1 MTALESVVE
10 LDEEDLG
17 TLAELRES
25 VEAKMSRLREL
36 VPCILDMSF
45 REATLSSRY
54 GHTLAD
60 KIELYELARE
70 FGFTD
75 FGLSN
80 FYDFPSVT
88 DQFLDYLLENDVPLD
103 QFLVTVAVEPSDG
116 GSNAVARSPA
126 VVRTEEAGIPNVIL
140 LVEIRPCT
148 VELSGRDRG
157 QMLRDIDRYIRHYR
171 ARLPPETER
180 QGRIYIRI
188 ADLFDAFDDDPRYVV
203 QVLKL
208 LGVSPI
214 TGILYEDVRG
224 SRFTFESNALV
235 RLMRRYVAP
244 PRKILAHP
252 HSGNGMEDA
261 ATIEAVVAGA
271 DGVWSGFTPQ
281 AAQGGH
287 GSALMFLTN
296 LVRAGNPHVQR
307 LYQLEKLVEVARRMW
322 RIHDRHDVEP
332 NQPVVGERAY
342 RYVDRYFEQTD
353 LPCDLAPERIG
364 ARAGYEIM
372 PAWAPTYVIG
382 RRLEELGY
390 ASEVCRNR
398 TLLHR
403 VRALINQA
411 QMDGRH
417 VRFDDPEE
425 LAPVVEQA
433 RREVAVHTEDDQ
445 RADDHGVLSLRR
457 G

>member
-1 MTALESVVE
+1 MTALESLVE
-10 LDEEDLG
+10 LDDEDRAA
-17 TLAELRES
+17 LAEIREDIH
-25 VEAKMSRLREL
+25 AKMSRLRDL
-36 VPCILDMSF
+36 DPCILDMSF
-45 REATLSSRY
+45 REAALSSRY

-88 DQFLDYLLENDVPLD
+88 DQFLDYLIENDIPLD
-103 QFLVTVAVEPSDG
+103 GFLATVAVEPGDGSD
-116 GSNAVARSPA
+116 AVARSPA
-126 VVRTEEAGIPNVIL
+126 VARTEEAGIPNVIL

-148 VELSGRDRG
+148 VELSGRDREE
-157 QMLRDIDRYIRHYR
+157 MLRDIDRYIRHYR
-171 ARLPPETER
+171 AQLPPETER
-180 QGRIYIRI
+180 RGRIYVRI
-188 ADLFDAFDDDPRYVV
+188 ADIFDAFDDDPAYVV
-203 QVLKL
+203 QALKL
-208 LGVSPI
+208 LGASPI
-214 TGILYEDVRG
+214 AGILYEDVRG

-235 RLMRRYVAP
+235 RLMRRYLPP

-261 ATIEAVVAGA
+261 ATVEAVLEGA
-271 DGVWSGFTPQ
+271 DGVWAGFTPQ

-296 LVRAGNPHVQR
+296 LVRAGNPHVRR
-307 LYQLEKLVEVARRMW
+307 LYRLEKLVETARGMW
-322 RIHDRHDVEP
+322 QVHDRHDIEP

-342 RYVDRYFEQTD
+342 RYVDRYFEQGD
-353 LPCDLAPERIG
+353 LPCDLDPALIG
-364 ARAGYEIM
+364 AEVGYEIM

-382 RRLEELGY
+382 KRLEELGY
-390 ASEVCRNR
+390 EPELYENR

-403 VRALINQA
+403 VRALINET
-411 QMDGRH
+411 QMEGRH

-425 LAPVVEQA
+425 LAAVVERA
-433 RREVAVHTEDDQ
+433 REEVGTLPADQ
-445 RADDHGVLSLRR
+445 RRADDKDVLSLRR

>member
-1 MTALESVVE
+1 MTSLDSMVAL
-10 LDEEDLG
+10 DAEDLG
-17 TLAELRES
+17 ALAEIREDI
-25 VEAKMSRLREL
+25 EARMSRLRE
-36 VPCILDMSF
+36 VEPCILDMSF

-88 DQFLDYLLENDVPLD
+88 DQFLDYLLENDVPLE
-103 QFLVTVAVEPSDG
+103 QFLVTIAVEPGD
-116 GSNAVARSPA
+116 GSNALARSPA
-126 VVRTEEAGIPNVIL
+126 VVRTEEVGIPNVIL
-140 LVEIRPCT
+140 LVEVRPCT
-148 VELSGRDRG
+148 VELSGRDRDE
-157 QMLRDIDRYIRHYR
+157 MLRDIDRYIRHYR
-171 ARLPPETER
+171 AQLPPETER
-180 QGRIYIRI
+180 QGRIWIRM
-188 ADLFDAFDDDPRYVV
+188 ADIFDAFDDDPHYVV

-208 LGVSPI
+208 LGASPI

-235 RLMRRYVAP
+235 RLMRRYLP
-244 PRKILAHP
+244 RPRKILAHP

-296 LVRAGNPHVQR
+296 LVRAGNPHVRR

-322 RIHDRHDVEP
+322 QIHDRHDVEP

-342 RYVDRYFEQTD
+342 RYVDQYFEQSD
-353 LPCDLAPERIG
+353 LPCDLDPALIG
-364 ARAGYEIM
+364 AKTGYEIM

-382 RRLEELGY
+382 KRLEELGY
-390 ASEVCRNR
+390 EPEVCRNR
-398 TLLHR
+398 ALLHR

-417 VRFDDPEE
+417 VRFDDPDE

-433 RREVAVHTEDDQ
+433 RREVPAHIEDGQ

>member
-1 MTALESVVE
+1 MTSLDATVAL
-10 LDEEDLG
+10 DDADLG
-17 TLAELRES
+17 ALAEIREGIA
-25 VEAKMSRLREL
+25 AKMSRLREL
-36 VPCILDMSF
+36 EPCILDMSF

-88 DQFLDYLLENDVPLD
+88 DQFLDWLLENDVSLD
-103 QFLVTVAVEPSDG
+103 QFLVTIAVEPGD

-126 VVRTEEAGIPNVIL
+126 VVRTREAGIPNVIL
-140 LVEIRPCT
+140 LVEIRPST
-148 VELSGRDRG
+148 VELSGRDREE
-157 QMLRDIDRYIRHYR
+157 MLRDIDRYIRHYR
-171 ARLPPETER
+171 AELPPETER
-180 QGRIYIRI
+180 QGRIYIRM
-188 ADLFDAFDDDPRYVV
+188 ADIFDAFDDDPRYVV

-208 LGVSPI
+208 LGASPI

-224 SRFTFESNALV
+224 SRFIFESNALV
-235 RLMRRYVAP
+235 RLMRRYVPP

-261 ATIEAVVAGA
+261 ATIEAVLEGA
-271 DGVWSGFTPQ
+271 DGVWAGFTPQ

-307 LYQLEKLVEVARRMW
+307 LYQIEKLVEVARRMW
-322 RIHDRHDVEP
+322 QIHDRHDIEP

-342 RYVDRYFEQTD
+342 RYVDHYFEQGD
-353 LPCDLAPERIG
+353 LPCDLAPELIG
-364 ARAGYEIM
+364 AKAGYEIM

-390 ASEVCRNR
+390 EPEVFRNR
-398 TLLHR
+398 ALLHR
-403 VRALINQA
+403 VRALINEA

-417 VRFDDPEE
+417 VRFDDPDE
-425 LAPVVEQA
+425 LAPVVERA
-433 RREVAVHTEDDQ
+433 RREVGTQPGDDQ

>member
-1 MTALESVVE
+1 MTALEVVVE

-17 TLAELRES
+17 ALAELREDLD
-25 VEAKMSRLREL
+25 AKMTRLREV

-88 DQFLDYLLENDVPLD
+88 DQFLDYLLENDIPLD
-103 QFLVTVAVEPSDG
+103 QFLVTIAVEPSDG
-116 GSNAVARSPA
+116 SNTVAPSPA
-126 VVRTEEAGIPNVIL
+126 VVRTEQAEIPNVIL
-140 LVEIRPCT
+140 LVEVRPCT
-148 VELSGRDRG
+148 VELSGRDRQ
-157 QMLRDIDRYIRHYR
+157 QMLHDIDRYIRHYR
-171 ARLPPETER
+171 AQLPPETER
-180 QGRIYIRI
+180 QGRIYIRM
-188 ADLFDAFDDDPRYVV
+188 ADIFDAFDDDPRYVV

-208 LGVSPI
+208 LGASPI

-235 RLMRRYVAP
+235 RLMRRYVPP

-271 DGVWSGFTPQ
+271 DGVWAGFTPQ

-296 LVRAGNPHVQR
+296 LMRAGNPHVQR
-307 LYQLEKLVEVARRMW
+307 LYQPEKLVDIARRMW

-342 RYVDRYFEQTD
+342 RYVDQYFEQSD
-353 LPCDLAPERIG
+353 LPRDLDPERIG
-364 ARAGYEIM
+364 ARAGYEVM

-382 RRLEELGY
+382 KRLEELGY
-390 ASEVCRNR
+390 EPGIFKNR
-398 TLLHR
+398 ALLHR
-403 VRALINQA
+403 IRALINRA

-417 VRFDDPEE
+417 VRFDDPDE
-425 LAPVVEQA
+425 LATVVECA
-433 RREVAVHTEDDQ
+433 RREVAEHPGDDQ
-445 RADDHGVLSLRR
+445 PADDHGVLSLRR

>member
-1 MTALESVVE
+1 MTALESLVE
-10 LDEEDLG
+10 LDDEDRAA
-17 TLAELRES
+17 LAEIREDIH
-25 VEAKMSRLREL
+25 AKMSRLRDL
-36 VPCILDMSF
+36 DPCILDMSF
-45 REATLSSRY
+45 REAALSSRY

-88 DQFLDYLLENDVPLD
+88 DQFLDYLIENDIPLD
-103 QFLVTVAVEPSDG
+103 RFLVTVAVEPGD
-116 GSNAVARSPA
+116 GSNAIARSPA

-148 VELSGRDRG
+148 VELSGRDRDE
-157 QMLRDIDRYIRHYR
+157 MLRDIDRYIRHYR

-180 QGRIYIRI
+180 EGRIYVRI
-188 ADLFDAFDDDPRYVV
+188 ADIFDAFDDDPAYVV
-203 QVLKL
+203 QALKL
-208 LGVSPI
+208 LGASPI

-235 RLMRRYVAP
+235 RLMRRYLPP

-261 ATIEAVVAGA
+261 ATIEAVLEGA
-271 DGVWSGFTPQ
+271 DGVWAGFTPQ

-296 LVRAGNPHVQR
+296 LVRAGNPHVER
-307 LYQLEKLVEVARRMW
+307 LYRLEKLVETARRMW
-322 RIHDRHDVEP
+322 QVHDRHDIEP

-342 RYVDRYFEQTD
+342 RYVDRYFEQGD
-353 LPCDLAPERIG
+353 LPCDLDPELIG
-364 ARAGYEIM
+364 AEVGYEIM

-382 RRLEELGY
+382 KRLEELGY
-390 ASEVCRNR
+390 EPELYQNR

-403 VRALINQA
+403 VRALINET
-411 QMDGRH
+411 QMEGRH
-417 VRFDDPEE
+417 VRFDDPDE
-425 LAPVVEQA
+425 LAAVVERA
-433 RREVAVHTEDDQ
+433 REEVGTLPADEQ
-445 RADDHGVLSLRR
+445 RADDKDVLSLRR

>member
-1 MTALESVVE
+1 MTALDRTVA
-10 LDEEDLG
+10 LDREDLA
-17 TLAELRES
+17 TLAEIREGID
-25 VEAKMSRLREL
+25 AKMTRLREL
-36 VPCILDMSF
+36 DPCILDMSF
-45 REATLSSRY
+45 REAALSSRY

-60 KIELYELARE
+60 KIELYELARA

-88 DQFLDYLLENDVPLD
+88 DQFLDYLLDNDIPLD
-103 QFLVTVAVEPSDG
+103 QFLVTVAVEPGD

-140 LVEIRPCT
+140 LIEIRPCT
-148 VELSGRDRG
+148 VELSGRDRAE
-157 QMLRDIDRYIRHYR
+157 MLRDIDRYIRHYR
-171 ARLPPETER
+171 AQLPPETARE
-180 QGRIYIRI
+180 GRIYVRI
-188 ADLFDAFDDDPRYVV
+188 ADIFDAFDDDPAYVV

-208 LGVSPI
+208 LGASPI

-224 SRFTFESNALV
+224 SRFVFESNALV
-235 RLMRRYVAP
+235 RLMRRYMPP

-261 ATIEAVVAGA
+261 ATIEAVLEGA
-271 DGVWSGFTPQ
+271 DGVWAGFTPQ

-296 LVRAGNPHVQR
+296 LVRAGNPHVER
-307 LYQLEKLVEVARRMW
+307 LYRLEKLVETARRMW
-322 RIHDRHDVEP
+322 RVHDRHDIEP

-342 RYVDRYFEQTD
+342 RYVDQYFEQSD
-353 LPCDLAPERIG
+353 LPCDLDPGLIG
-364 ARAGYEIM
+364 AEVGYEIM

-382 RRLEELGY
+382 KRLEELGY
-390 ASEVCRNR
+390 EPGVYRNR

-403 VRALINQA
+403 VRALINEA
-411 QMDGRH
+411 QMEGRH
-417 VRFDDPEE
+417 VRFDDPDE
-425 LAPVVEQA
+425 LAPVVDRA
-433 RREVAVHTEDDQ
+433 RKEVGEPALAGA
-445 RADDHGVLSLRR
+445 RADDKGVLSLRR

>member
-1 MTALESVVE
+1 MKSLGSMVALDDEDIAA
-10 LDEEDLG
+10 LDEIRDG
-17 TLAELRES
+17 I
-25 VEAKMSRLREL
+25 EAKMSRLREL
-36 VPCILDMSF
+36 EPCILDMSF

-88 DQFLDYLLENDVPLD
+88 DQFMDYLLENDVPLD
-103 QFLVTVAVEPSDG
+103 QFLVTVAVEPGD
-116 GSNAVARSPA
+116 GSNAIARSPT
-126 VVRTEEAGIPNVIL
+126 VVRTEEAGIANVIL

-148 VELSGRDRG
+148 VELSGRDRDE
-157 QMLRDIDRYIRHYR
+157 MLRDIDRYIRHYR
-171 ARLPPETER
+171 AQLPPETER
-180 QGRIYIRI
+180 QGRIYIRM
-188 ADLFDAFDDDPRYVV
+188 ADIFDAFDDDPRYVA

-208 LGVSPI
+208 LGASPI

-235 RLMRRYVAP
+235 RLMRRYLP
-244 PRKILAHP
+244 RPRKILAHP

-296 LVRAGNPHVQR
+296 LVRAGNPHVER

-322 RIHDRHDVEP
+322 QIHDRHDVEP

-342 RYVDRYFEQTD
+342 RYVDQYFEQSD

-364 ARAGYEIM
+364 AQPGYEIM

-382 RRLEELGY
+382 RRLRELGY
-390 ASEVCRNR
+390 EPEVFRNR

-403 VRALINQA
+403 IRALINQA
-411 QMDGRH
+411 QMDGQH
-417 VRFDDPEE
+417 VRFDDPDK

-433 RREVAVHTEDDQ
+433 RREVGTQSGDDQ
-445 RADDHGVLSLRR
+445 RAEDHGVLSLRR

>member
-1 MTALESVVE
+1 
-10 LDEEDLG
+10 
-17 TLAELRES
+17 
-25 VEAKMSRLREL
+25 
-36 VPCILDMSF
+36 
-45 REATLSSRY
+45 
-54 GHTLAD
+54 
-60 KIELYELARE
+60 
-70 FGFTD
+70 
-75 FGLSN
+75 
-80 FYDFPSVT
+80 
-88 DQFLDYLLENDVPLD
+88 
-103 QFLVTVAVEPSDG
+103 
-116 GSNAVARSPA
+116 
-126 VVRTEEAGIPNVIL
+126 
-140 LVEIRPCT
+140 
-148 VELSGRDRG
+148 
-157 QMLRDIDRYIRHYR
+157 MLHDIDRYIRHYR
-171 ARLPPETER
+171 AQLPSETE
-180 QGRIYIRI
+180 QTGRIYIRM
-188 ADLFDAFDDDPRYVV
+188 ADIFDAFDDDPGYTT

-208 LGVSPI
+208 LGASPI

-235 RLMRRYVAP
+235 RLMRRYVHA

-322 RIHDRHDVEP
+322 QIHDRHDVEP

-342 RYVDRYFEQTD
+342 RYVDQYFEQSD
-353 LPCDLAPERIG
+353 LPCDLDPELIG
-364 ARAGYEIM
+364 AQAGYEIM

-382 RRLEELGY
+382 KRLEELGY
-390 ASEVCRNR
+390 ESEVCTNR
-398 TLLHR
+398 ALLR
-403 VRALINQA
+403 RIRALINEA

-417 VRFDDPEE
+417 VRFDNPDE

-433 RREVAVHTEDDQ
+433 RTEVAAHPEDDQ
-445 RADDHGVLSLRR
+445 RAEDHGVLSLRR

>member
-1 MTALESVVE
+1 MTALESLVE
-10 LDEEDLG
+10 LDDEDRAA
-17 TLAELRES
+17 LAEIREDIH
-25 VEAKMSRLREL
+25 AKMSRLRDL
-36 VPCILDMSF
+36 DPCILDMSF
-45 REATLSSRY
+45 REAALSSRY

-88 DQFLDYLLENDVPLD
+88 DQFLDYLIENDIPLD
-103 QFLVTVAVEPSDG
+103 RFLVTVAVEPGD
-116 GSNAVARSPA
+116 GSNAIARSPA

-148 VELSGRDRG
+148 VELSGRDRAE
-157 QMLRDIDRYIRHYR
+157 MLRDIDRYIRHYR

-180 QGRIYIRI
+180 QGRIYVRI
-188 ADLFDAFDDDPRYVV
+188 ADIFDAFDDDPAYVA
-203 QVLKL
+203 QALKL
-208 LGVSPI
+208 LGASPI

-235 RLMRRYVAP
+235 RLMRRYLPP

-261 ATIEAVVAGA
+261 ATIEAVLEGA
-271 DGVWSGFTPQ
+271 DGVWAGFTPQ

-296 LVRAGNPHVQR
+296 LVRAGNPHVER
-307 LYQLEKLVEVARRMW
+307 LYRLEKLVETARRMW
-322 RIHDRHDVEP
+322 QVHDRHDIEP

-342 RYVDRYFEQTD
+342 RYVDRYFEQGD
-353 LPCDLAPERIG
+353 LPCDLDPELIG
-364 ARAGYEIM
+364 AEVGYEIM

-382 RRLEELGY
+382 KRLEELGY
-390 ASEVCRNR
+390 EPELYENR

-403 VRALINQA
+403 VRALINET
-411 QMDGRH
+411 QMEGRH
-417 VRFDDPEE
+417 VRFDDPDE
-425 LAPVVEQA
+425 LAVVVERA
-433 RREVAVHTEDDQ
+433 REEVGTLPADEQ
-445 RADDHGVLSLRR
+445 RADDKDVLSLRR

>member
-1 MTALESVVE
+1 MTALDSTVA

-17 TLAELRES
+17 ALAEIREGI
-25 VEAKMSRLREL
+25 EAKMSRLREL
-36 VPCILDMSF
+36 EPCILDMSF

-60 KIELYELARE
+60 KIELWELASE

-88 DQFLDYLLENDVPLD
+88 DQFLEHLLAHDVPLD
-103 QFLVTVAVEPSDG
+103 QFLVSIGVEPAD

-140 LVEIRPCT
+140 VVEIRPRT
-148 VELSGRDRG
+148 VELSGRDREE
-157 QMLRDIDRYIRHYR
+157 MLRDIDRYIRHYR
-171 ARLPPETER
+171 AQLPPETAR
-180 QGRIYIRI
+180 VGRIWIRM
-188 ADLFDAFDDDPRYVV
+188 ADIFDAFDDDPHYVV

-208 LGVSPI
+208 LGASPI

-224 SRFTFESNALV
+224 SRFIFESNALV
-235 RLMRRYVAP
+235 RLMRRYVPP

-261 ATIEAVVAGA
+261 ATIEAVLEGA
-271 DGVWSGFTPQ
+271 DGVWAGFTPQ

-322 RIHDRHDVEP
+322 QIHDRHDVEP
-332 NQPVVGERAY
+332 NHPVVGERAY
-342 RYVDRYFEQTD
+342 RYVDHYFEQGD
-353 LPCDLAPERIG
+353 LPCDLAPELVG
-364 ARAGYEIM
+364 AQAGYEIM

-382 RRLEELGY
+382 KRLEALGY
-390 ASEVCRNR
+390 APEVFRSR
-398 TLLHR
+398 ALLHR
-403 VRALINQA
+403 VRALINKA

-417 VRFDDPEE
+417 VRFDDPDE
-425 LAPVVEQA
+425 LGPVVEQA
-433 RREVAVHTEDDQ
+433 RREVGTQPVDDD
-445 RADDHGVLSLRR
+445 RADDHGVLTLRR

>member
-1 MTALESVVE
+1 MTSLDSVVE
-10 LDEEDLG
+10 LDAEDLG
-17 TLAELRES
+17 ALAEIRAGLD
-25 VEAKMSRLREL
+25 AKLSRLRDL

-88 DQFLDYLLENDVPLD
+88 DQFLDWLLEHDVPLD
-103 QFLVTVAVEPSDG
+103 QFLVTVAVEPGD

-126 VVRTEEAGIPNVIL
+126 VVRTEEVGIPNVIL
-140 LVEIRPCT
+140 LVEVRPCT
-148 VELSGRDRG
+148 VELSGRDRDE
-157 QMLRDIDRYIRHYR
+157 MLRDIDRYIRHYR
-171 ARLPPETER
+171 AQLPPETER
-180 QGRIYIRI
+180 RGRIYIRI
-188 ADLFDAFDDDPRYVV
+188 ADIFDAFDDDPHYLV

-208 LGVSPI
+208 LGASPI
-214 TGILYEDVRG
+214 AGILYEDVRG
-224 SRFTFESNALV
+224 SRFIFESNALV
-235 RLMRRYVAP
+235 RLMRRYLP
-244 PRKILAHP
+244 RPRKILAHP

-296 LVRAGNPHVQR
+296 LVRAGNPHVRR

-322 RIHDRHDVEP
+322 QIHDRHDVEP

-342 RYVDRYFEQTD
+342 RYVDQYFEQSD
-353 LPCDLAPERIG
+353 LPCDLDPALIG
-364 ARAGYEIM
+364 AKTGYEIM

-382 RRLEELGY
+382 KRLEELGY
-390 ASEVCRNR
+390 EPEVCRNR
-398 TLLHR
+398 ALLHR

-417 VRFDDPEE
+417 VRFDDPDE

-433 RREVAVHTEDDQ
+433 RREVPAHIEDGQ

>member
-1 MTALESVVE
+1 MTSLDAIVAL
-10 LDEEDLG
+10 DDEDLG
-17 TLAELRES
+17 ALEEIRDGI
-25 VEAKMSRLREL
+25 EAKMSRLREL
-36 VPCILDMSF
+36 EPCILDMSF

-60 KIELYELARE
+60 KIELYELARD

-88 DQFLDYLLENDVPLD
+88 DQFLDWLLANDVPLD
-103 QFLVTVAVEPSDG
+103 QFLVSIGVEPGD

-140 LVEIRPCT
+140 VVEIRPRT
-148 VELSGRDRG
+148 VELSGRDRE
-157 QMLRDIDRYIRHYR
+157 QMLHDIDRYIRHYR
-171 ARLPPETER
+171 AQLPPETER
-180 QGRIYIRI
+180 QGRIWIRI
-188 ADLFDAFDDDPRYVV
+188 ADIFDAFDDDPEYVV
-203 QVLKL
+203 QVFKL
-208 LGVSPI
+208 LGASPI

-261 ATIEAVVAGA
+261 ATIEAVLAGA

-307 LYQLEKLVEVARRMW
+307 LYQLRTLVEVARRMW
-322 RIHDRHDVEP
+322 QIHDRHDVEP

-342 RYVDRYFEQTD
+342 RYVDQYFEQGD
-353 LPCDLAPERIG
+353 LPCDLAPELVG
-364 ARAGYEIM
+364 ATAGYEIM

-382 RRLEELGY
+382 KRLEELGY
-390 ASEVCRNR
+390 DIEVCRNR
-398 TLLHR
+398 ALLHR
-403 VRALINQA
+403 VRALINEA
-411 QMDGRH
+411 QMEGRH
-417 VRFDDPEE
+417 VRFDEPHE

-433 RREVAVHTEDDQ
+433 RREVGTESGNEE

>member
-1 MTALESVVE
+1 MTSLDAIVAL
-10 LDEEDLG
+10 DDEDLG
-17 TLAELRES
+17 ALEEIRDGI
-25 VEAKMSRLREL
+25 EAKMSRLREL
-36 VPCILDMSF
+36 EPCILDMSF

-60 KIELYELARE
+60 KIALWELARE

-88 DQFLDYLLENDVPLD
+88 DQFLEHLLENEVPLD
-103 QFLVTVAVEPSDG
+103 QFLVSIGVEPAD

-140 LVEIRPCT
+140 VVEIRPHT
-148 VELSGRDRG
+148 VELSGRDRDE
-157 QMLRDIDRYIRHYR
+157 MLRDIDRYIRHYR
-171 ARLPPETER
+171 AHLPPETER
-180 QGRIYIRI
+180 VGRIWIRM
-188 ADLFDAFDDDPRYVV
+188 ADIFDAFDDDPHYVV

-208 LGVSPI
+208 LGASPI

-224 SRFTFESNALV
+224 SRFVFESNALV
-235 RLMRRYVAP
+235 RLMRRYVPP

-261 ATIEAVVAGA
+261 ATIEAVLEGA
-271 DGVWSGFTPQ
+271 DGVWAGFTPQ

-296 LVRAGNPHVQR
+296 LVRAGNPHVKR

-322 RIHDRHDVEP
+322 QIHDRHDVEP

-342 RYVDRYFEQTD
+342 RYVDQYFEQSD
-353 LPCDLAPERIG
+353 LPCDLAPELIG
-364 ARAGYEIM
+364 AKAGYEIM

-382 RRLEELGY
+382 KRLEELGY
-390 ASEVCRNR
+390 GPEVCRNR

-417 VRFDDPEE
+417 VRFDDPDQ

-433 RREVAVHTEDDQ
+433 RREVPAHTGNDQ
-445 RADDHGVLSLRR
+445 RGDDHGVLTLRR

>member
-1 MTALESVVE
+1 MTSLDSVVE
-10 LDEEDLG
+10 LDAEDLG
-17 TLAELRES
+17 ALAEIRAGLD
-25 VEAKMSRLREL
+25 AKLSRLRDL

-88 DQFLDYLLENDVPLD
+88 DQFLDYLLENDVPLE
-103 QFLVTVAVEPSDG
+103 QFLVTIAVEPGD
-116 GSNAVARSPA
+116 GSNALARSPA

-140 LVEIRPCT
+140 LVEIRPST
-148 VELSGRDRG
+148 VELSGRDR
-157 QMLRDIDRYIRHYR
+157 QEMLHDIDRYIRHYR
-171 ARLPPETER
+171 AQLPSETE
-180 QGRIYIRI
+180 QTGRIYIRM
-188 ADLFDAFDDDPRYVV
+188 ADIFDAFDDDPNYVV

-208 LGVSPI
+208 LGASPI

-235 RLMRRYVAP
+235 RLMRRYVP
-244 PRKILAHP
+244 QPRKILAHP

-271 DGVWSGFTPQ
+271 DGVWAGFTPQ

-296 LVRAGNPHVQR
+296 LMRAGNPHVQR
-307 LYQLEKLVEVARRMW
+307 LYQPEKLVDIARRMW
-322 RIHDRHDVEP
+322 QIHDRHDIEP

-342 RYVDRYFEQTD
+342 RYVDQYFEQSD
-353 LPCDLAPERIG
+353 LPCDLDPERIG
-364 ARAGYEIM
+364 AKAGYEVM

-382 RRLEELGY
+382 KRLEELGY
-390 ASEVCRNR
+390 EPGICKNR
-398 TLLHR
+398 ALLHR
-403 VRALINQA
+403 IRALINRA
-411 QMDGRH
+411 QTDGRH
-417 VRFDDPEE
+417 VRFDDPDE
-425 LAPVVEQA
+425 LATVVECA
-433 RREVAVHTEDDQ
+433 RREVAEHPEDDQ
-445 RADDHGVLSLRR
+445 AADDHGVLSLRR

>member
-1 MTALESVVE
+1 MTTLDSVVE
-10 LDEEDLG
+10 LDAEDLG
-17 TLAELRES
+17 ALAEIREGI
-25 VEAKMSRLREL
+25 EAKMSRLREL
-36 VPCILDMSF
+36 EPCILDMSF
-45 REATLSSRY
+45 REATLASRY

-88 DQFLDYLLENDVPLD
+88 DQFLDWLLENDIPLE
-103 QFLVTVAVEPSDG
+103 QFLVSIGVEPGD
-116 GSNAVARSPA
+116 GSNSVARSPA
-126 VVRTEEAGIPNVIL
+126 VNRTEEAGIPNVIL
-140 LVEIRPCT
+140 VVEVRPCT
-148 VELSGRDRG
+148 IELSGRDRAE
-157 QMLRDIDRYIRHYR
+157 MLHDIDRYIRHFR
-171 ARLPPETER
+171 ALLPPETER

-188 ADLFDAFDDDPRYVV
+188 ADIFDAFDDDPRYVV

-208 LGVSPI
+208 LGASPI

-235 RLMRRYVAP
+235 RLMRRYVPP

-261 ATIEAVVAGA
+261 ATIEAVLEGA

-307 LYQLEKLVEVARRMW
+307 LYQLRKLVEVARRMW
-322 RIHDRHDVEP
+322 QIHDRHDVEP

-342 RYVDRYFEQTD
+342 RYVDQYFEQSD
-353 LPCDLAPERIG
+353 LPCDLAPELIG
-364 ARAGYEIM
+364 AEAGYEIM

-382 RRLEELGY
+382 RRLAELGY
-390 ASEVCRNR
+390 DPEVYRSR

-403 VRALINQA
+403 IRALINEA
-411 QMDGRH
+411 QMEGRH
-417 VRFDDPEE
+417 VRFDDPTE
-425 LAPVVEQA
+425 LAPVVERA
-433 RREVAVHTEDDQ
+433 RAEVGAQGASDE
-445 RADDHGVLSLRR
+445 RLDDHGVLTLRR

>member
-1 MTALESVVE
+1 MTSLDAMVA

-17 TLAELRES
+17 ALEELRGGI
-25 VEAKMSRLREL
+25 EAKMSRLREL
-36 VPCILDMSF
+36 EPCILDMSF

-60 KIELYELARE
+60 KVELWQLARE

-88 DQFLDYLLENDVPLD
+88 DQFLDWLLENDVPLD
-103 QFLVTVAVEPSDG
+103 QFLVSIGVEPADG
-116 GSNAVARSPA
+116 GNALARSPA

-140 LVEIRPCT
+140 VVEIRPRT
-148 VELSGRDRG
+148 VALSGRDRDE
-157 QMLRDIDRYIRHYR
+157 MLRDIDRYIRHYR
-171 ARLPPETER
+171 AQLPPETGR
-180 QGRIYIRI
+180 VGRIWIRM
-188 ADLFDAFDDDPRYVV
+188 ADIFDAFDDDPRYVV
-203 QVLKL
+203 RVLKL
-208 LGVSPI
+208 LGASPI
-214 TGILYEDVRG
+214 AGILYEDVRG
-224 SRFTFESNALV
+224 SRFIFESNALV
-235 RLMRRYVAP
+235 RLMRRYVP
-244 PRKILAHP
+244 RPRKILAHP

-261 ATIEAVVAGA
+261 ATIEAVLAGA
-271 DGVWSGFTPQ
+271 DGVWAGFTPQ

-296 LVRAGNPHVQR
+296 LVRAGNPHVKR
-307 LYQLEKLVEVARRMW
+307 LYQLEKLVETARRMW

-342 RYVDRYFEQTD
+342 RYVDHYFEQGD
-353 LPCDLAPERIG
+353 LPCDLAPELIG
-364 ARAGYEIM
+364 AKAGYEIM

-382 RRLEELGY
+382 KRLEELGY
-390 ASEVCRNR
+390 APEVFRSR

-417 VRFDDPEE
+417 VRFDDPDE
-425 LAPVVEQA
+425 LRPVVEQA
-433 RREVAVHTEDDQ
+433 RREVGTQPVDDD
-445 RADDHGVLSLRR
+445 RADDHGVLTLRR

>member
-1 MTALESVVE
+1 MSSLDATVAL
-10 LDEEDLG
+10 DDGDLG
-17 TLAELRES
+17 ALAEIREGI
-25 VEAKMSRLREL
+25 EAKMSRLREL
-36 VPCILDMSF
+36 EPCILDMSF

-60 KIELYELARE
+60 KIELWELARD

-88 DQFLDYLLENDVPLD
+88 DQFLDWLLRNDVPLD
-103 QFLVTVAVEPSDG
+103 QFLVTIGVEPGD

-140 LVEIRPCT
+140 VVEVRPRT
-148 VELSGRDRG
+148 VELSGRDREE
-157 QMLRDIDRYIRHYR
+157 MLRDIDRYIRHYR
-171 ARLPPETER
+171 AVLPPETER
-180 QGRIYIRI
+180 QGRIWIRM
-188 ADLFDAFDDDPRYVV
+188 ADIFDAFDDDPRYVV

-208 LGVSPI
+208 LGASPI

-224 SRFTFESNALV
+224 SRFIFESNALV
-235 RLMRRYVAP
+235 RLMRRYVPP

-261 ATIEAVVAGA
+261 ATIEAVLEGA

-296 LVRAGNPHVQR
+296 LVRAGNPHVER
-307 LYQLEKLVEVARRMW
+307 LYQLDKLVEVARRMW
-322 RIHDRHDVEP
+322 RIHDRHEVEP
-332 NQPVVGERAY
+332 NTPVVGERAY
-342 RYVDRYFEQTD
+342 RYVDQYFEQGD

-364 ARAGYEIM
+364 AKAGYEIM
-372 PAWAPTYVIG
+372 PAWAPTWVIG
-382 RRLEELGY
+382 KRLEELGY
-390 ASEVCRNR
+390 EPEVFRNR
-398 TLLHR
+398 ALLHR
-403 VRALINQA
+403 VRALINEA

-417 VRFDDPEE
+417 VRFDDPDE
-425 LAPVVEQA
+425 LAPVVERA
-433 RREVAVHTEDDQ
+433 RREVGSQPGDDE

>member
-1 MTALESVVE
+1 MSTLGSMVE

-17 TLAELRES
+17 ALAEIGAELD
-25 VEAKMSRLREL
+25 AKMSRLREV

-88 DQFLDYLLENDVPLD
+88 DQFLDWLLQNGIPLE
-103 QFLVTVAVEPSDG
+103 QFLVTIAVEPNDG
-116 GSNAVARSPA
+116 GNAVARSPA

-140 LVEIRPCT
+140 LVEVRPST
-148 VELSGRDRG
+148 VELSGRDRRE
-157 QMLRDIDRYIRHYR
+157 MLHDIDRYIRHYR
-171 ARLPPETER
+171 AQLPPETDR
-180 QGRIYIRI
+180 QGRIYIRM
-188 ADLFDAFDDDPRYVV
+188 ADIFDAFDDDPRYVV
-203 QVLKL
+203 QILKL
-208 LGVSPI
+208 LGASPI

-235 RLMRRYVAP
+235 RLMRRYVPP

-322 RIHDRHDVEP
+322 QIHDRHDVEP
-332 NQPVVGERAY
+332 NHPVVGERAY
-342 RYVDRYFEQTD
+342 RYVDQYFEQSD
-353 LPCDLAPERIG
+353 LPCDLAPELVG
-364 ARAGYEIM
+364 AKAGYEIM

-382 RRLEELGY
+382 KRLEELGY
-390 ASEVCRNR
+390 EPEVFANR

-403 VRALINQA
+403 IRALINEA

-417 VRFDDPEE
+417 VRFDDPHE
-425 LAPVVEQA
+425 LAPVVERA
-433 RREVAVHTEDDQ
+433 RREVGAQPGDIQ
-445 RADDHGVLSLRR
+445 RADDRGVLSLRR

>member
-1 MTALESVVE
+1 MTALESLVE
-10 LDEEDLG
+10 LDDEDRAA
-17 TLAELRES
+17 LAEIREDIH
-25 VEAKMSRLREL
+25 AKMSRLRDL
-36 VPCILDMSF
+36 DPCILDMSF
-45 REATLSSRY
+45 REAALSSRY

-88 DQFLDYLLENDVPLD
+88 DQFLDYLIENDIPLD
-103 QFLVTVAVEPSDG
+103 RFLVTVAVEPGD
-116 GSNAVARSPA
+116 GSNAIARSPA

-148 VELSGRDRG
+148 VELSGRDRDE
-157 QMLRDIDRYIRHYR
+157 MLRDIDRYIRHYR

-180 QGRIYIRI
+180 EGRIYVRI
-188 ADLFDAFDDDPRYVV
+188 ADIFDAFDDDPAYVV
-203 QVLKL
+203 QALKL
-208 LGVSPI
+208 LGASPI

-235 RLMRRYVAP
+235 RLMRRYLPP

-261 ATIEAVVAGA
+261 ATIEAVLEGA
-271 DGVWSGFTPQ
+271 DGVWAGFTPQ

-296 LVRAGNPHVQR
+296 LVRAGNPHVER
-307 LYQLEKLVEVARRMW
+307 LYRLEKLVETARRMW
-322 RIHDRHDVEP
+322 QVHDRHDIEP

-342 RYVDRYFEQTD
+342 RYVDRYFEQGD
-353 LPCDLAPERIG
+353 LPCDLDPELIG
-364 ARAGYEIM
+364 AEVGYEIM

-382 RRLEELGY
+382 KRLEELGY
-390 ASEVCRNR
+390 EPELYENR

-403 VRALINQA
+403 VRALINET
-411 QMDGRH
+411 QMEGRH
-417 VRFDDPEE
+417 VRFDDPDE
-425 LAPVVEQA
+425 LAAVVERA
-433 RREVAVHTEDDQ
+433 REEVGTLPADEQ
-445 RADDHGVLSLRR
+445 RADDKDVLSLRR

>member
-1 MTALESVVE
+1 MNALDSMVE

-17 TLAELRES
+17 TLAELRAG
-25 VEAKMSRLREL
+25 VEAKMSRLRGL
-36 VPCILDMSF
+36 VPCMLDMSF

-103 QFLVTVAVEPSDG
+103 QFLVTIAVEPED
-116 GSNAVARSPA
+116 GSNAVAQSPA
-126 VVRTEEAGIPNVIL
+126 VVRTDQAGIPNVIL
-140 LVEIRPCT
+140 LIEIRPGT
-148 VELSGRDRG
+148 VELSGRDREE
-157 QMLRDIDRYIRHYR
+157 MLRDIDRYIRHYR
-171 ARLPPETER
+171 AQLPPETER

-188 ADLFDAFDDDPRYVV
+188 ADVFDAFDDDPQYVV

-208 LGVSPI
+208 LGASPI

-235 RLMRRYVAP
+235 RLMRRYAPP

-261 ATIEAVVAGA
+261 ATIEAVLAGA
-271 DGVWSGFTPQ
+271 DGVWAGFTPQ

-307 LYQLEKLVEVARRMW
+307 LYQLEKLLDVARGMW

-342 RYVDRYFEQTD
+342 RYVDQYFEQTD
-353 LPCDLAPERIG
+353 LPCDLHPERIG

-372 PAWAPTYVIG
+372 PAWAPTYVIAK
-382 RRLEELGY
+382 RLEELGY
-390 ASEVCRNR
+390 ESGVCTNR
-398 TLLHR
+398 ALLHR

-417 VRFDDPEE
+417 IRFDDPEE
-425 LAPVVEQA
+425 LARVVEQA
-433 RREVAVHTEDDQ
+433 RKEVAAHPEDGQ
-445 RADDHGVLSLRR
+445 RADDYGVLSLRR

>member
-1 MTALESVVE
+1 MASLDTMVAL
-10 LDEEDLG
+10 DDEDLG
-17 TLAELRES
+17 ALAEIREGI
-25 VEAKMSRLREL
+25 EAKMSRLREL
-36 VPCILDMSF
+36 EPCILDMSF
-45 REATLSSRY
+45 REATLSSRH

-60 KIELYELARE
+60 KIELYELARD

-75 FGLSN
+75 FGLPN

-88 DQFLDYLLENDVPLD
+88 DQFLEYLLENDVPLD
-103 QFLVTVAVEPSDG
+103 RFLVTIAVEPGNGSD
-116 GSNAVARSPA
+116 ALARSPA

-140 LVEIRPCT
+140 LVEIRPAT
-148 VELSGRDRG
+148 VELSGRDRDE
-157 QMLRDIDRYIRHYR
+157 MLRDIDRYIRHYR
-171 ARLPPETER
+171 AALPPETER
-180 QGRIYIRI
+180 EGRIWIRM
-188 ADLFDAFDDDPRYVV
+188 ADIFDAFDDDPHYVAR
-203 QVLKL
+203 VLKL
-208 LGVSPI
+208 LGASPI

-224 SRFTFESNALV
+224 SRFIFESNALV
-235 RLMRRYVAP
+235 RLMRRYVPP

-261 ATIEAVVAGA
+261 ATIEAVLEGA

-296 LVRAGNPHVQR
+296 LVRAGNPHVER
-307 LYQLEKLVEVARRMW
+307 LYRLRKLVEVASRMW
-322 RIHDRHDVEP
+322 QIHDRHDVEP

-342 RYVDRYFEQTD
+342 RYVDQYFEQGD

-364 ARAGYEIM
+364 AKAGYEIM

-382 RRLEELGY
+382 RRLQELGY
-390 ASEVCRNR
+390 EPEVYRSR

-403 VRALINQA
+403 VRALINRA

-417 VRFDDPEE
+417 VRFDDPHA

-433 RREVAVHTEDDQ
+433 RREVGTQPADEQ

>member
-1 MTALESVVE
+1 MTALEVVVE

-17 TLAELRES
+17 ALAELREDLD
-25 VEAKMSRLREL
+25 AKMTRLREV

-88 DQFLDYLLENDVPLD
+88 DQFLDYLLENDIPLD
-103 QFLVTVAVEPSDG
+103 QFLVTIAVEPSDG
-116 GSNAVARSPA
+116 SNTVAPSPA
-126 VVRTEEAGIPNVIL
+126 VVRTEQAEIPNVIL
-140 LVEIRPCT
+140 LVEVRPCT
-148 VELSGRDRG
+148 VELSGRDRQ
-157 QMLRDIDRYIRHYR
+157 QMLHDIDRYIRHYR
-171 ARLPPETER
+171 AQLPPETER
-180 QGRIYIRI
+180 QGRIYIRM
-188 ADLFDAFDDDPRYVV
+188 ADIFDAFDDDPRYVV

-208 LGVSPI
+208 LGASRI

-235 RLMRRYVAP
+235 RLMRRYVPP

-271 DGVWSGFTPQ
+271 DGVWAGFTPQ

-296 LVRAGNPHVQR
+296 LMRAGNPHVQR
-307 LYQLEKLVEVARRMW
+307 LYQPEKLVDIARRMW
-322 RIHDRHDVEP
+322 WIHDRHDVEP

-342 RYVDRYFEQTD
+342 RYVDQYFEQSD
-353 LPCDLAPERIG
+353 LPRDLDPERIG
-364 ARAGYEIM
+364 ARAGYEVM

-382 RRLEELGY
+382 KRLEELGY
-390 ASEVCRNR
+390 EPGIFKNR
-398 TLLHR
+398 ALLHR
-403 VRALINQA
+403 IRTLINRA

-417 VRFDDPEE
+417 VRFDDPDE
-425 LAPVVEQA
+425 LATVVECA
-433 RREVAVHTEDDQ
+433 RREVAEHPGDDQ
-445 RADDHGVLSLRR
+445 PADDHGVLSLRR

>member
-1 MTALESVVE
+1 MTSLDAMVA

-17 TLAELRES
+17 ALAEITEGI
-25 VEAKMSRLREL
+25 EAKMARLREL
-36 VPCILDMSF
+36 EPCILDMSF

-88 DQFLDYLLENDVPLD
+88 DQFLDWLLANDVPLD
-103 QFLVTVAVEPSDG
+103 RFLVTIGVEPGD
-116 GSNAVARSPA
+116 GSNTVARSPA

-140 LVEIRPCT
+140 VVEVRPCT
-148 VELSGRDRG
+148 VELSGRDREE
-157 QMLRDIDRYIRHYR
+157 MLRDIDRYIRHYR
-171 ARLPPETER
+171 AQLPPETER

-188 ADLFDAFDDDPRYVV
+188 ADIFDAFDDDPHYLV

-208 LGVSPI
+208 LGASPI

-235 RLMRRYVAP
+235 RLMRRYLP
-244 PRKILAHP
+244 RPRKILAHP

-322 RIHDRHDVEP
+322 QIHDRHDVEP
-332 NQPVVGERAY
+332 NQPVVGDRTY
-342 RYVDRYFEQTD
+342 RYVDQYFEQSD
-353 LPCDLAPERIG
+353 LPCDLDPALIG
-364 ARAGYEIM
+364 AKAGYEIM

-382 RRLEELGY
+382 KRLEELGY
-390 ASEVCRNR
+390 EPEVYRNR

-417 VRFDDPEE
+417 VRFDDPDE
-425 LAPVVEQA
+425 LASVVEQA
-433 RREVAVHTEDDQ
+433 RGEVPAHPDDGQ
-445 RADDHGVLSLRR
+445 PADDHGVLSLRR

>member
-1 MTALESVVE
+1 MTSLDTMVE
-10 LDEEDLG
+10 LDDEDLG
-17 TLAELRES
+17 ALAQIRAGID
-25 VEAKMSRLREL
+25 AKMSRLREL
-36 VPCILDMSF
+36 EPCMLDMSF
-45 REATLSSRY
+45 REATLASRY

-88 DQFLDYLLENDVPLD
+88 DQFLDWLVENDVPLE
-103 QFLVTVAVEPSDG
+103 QFLVTIAVEPADA
-116 GSNAVARSPA
+116 SNAVARSPT

-148 VELSGRDRG
+148 IELGGRDG
-157 QMLRDIDRYIRHYR
+157 GEMLRDIDRYIRHYR
-171 ARLPPETER
+171 GQLPPETER

-188 ADLFDAFDDDPRYVV
+188 ADIFDAFDDDPHYVV

-208 LGVSPI
+208 LGASPI

-261 ATIEAVVAGA
+261 ATIEAVLEGA

-287 GSALMFLTN
+287 GCALMFLTN
-296 LVRAGNPHVQR
+296 LVRAGNPRVQR
-307 LYQLEKLVEVARRMW
+307 LYQLKKLVEVARRMW
-322 RIHDRHDVEP
+322 QIHDRHDVEP

-342 RYVDRYFEQTD
+342 RYVDQYFEQSD
-353 LPCDLAPERIG
+353 LPCDLAPGLIG
-364 ARAGYEIM
+364 AAAGYEIM

-382 RRLEELGY
+382 KRLEELGY
-390 ASEVCRNR
+390 PPEVCANR
-398 TLLHR
+398 SRLHR
-403 VRALINQA
+403 IRALISRA

-417 VRFDDPEE
+417 VRFDDPDE

-433 RREVAVHTEDDQ
+433 CREVDTLPEDDQ
-445 RADDHGVLSLRR
+445 CAEDHGVLSLRR

>member
-1 MTALESVVE
+1 MNSLDATVAL
-10 LDEEDLG
+10 DADDLG
-17 TLAELRES
+17 ALAEIRQGI
-25 VEAKMSRLREL
+25 EAKMSRLREL
-36 VPCILDMSF
+36 EPCILDMSF

-60 KIELYELARE
+60 KVELYELARD

-103 QFLVTVAVEPSDG
+103 QFLVTIGVEPGD
-116 GSNAVARSPA
+116 GSNSVARSPA

-140 LVEIRPCT
+140 VVEVRPCT
-148 VELSGRDRG
+148 VELSGRDRDE
-157 QMLRDIDRYIRHYR
+157 MLRDIDRYIRHYR
-171 ARLPPETER
+171 AQLPPETER
-180 QGRIYIRI
+180 QGRIYIRL
-188 ADLFDAFDDDPRYVV
+188 ADIFDAFDDDPHYVV
-203 QVLKL
+203 QVFKL
-208 LGVSPI
+208 LGASPI

-235 RLMRRYVAP
+235 RLMRRYVP
-244 PRKILAHP
+244 RPRKILAHP

-261 ATIEAVVAGA
+261 ATIEAVLEGA

-296 LVRAGNPHVQR
+296 LVRAGNPHVQQ

-322 RIHDRHDVEP
+322 QIHDRHDVEP

-342 RYVDRYFEQTD
+342 RYVDQYFEQGD
-353 LPCDLAPERIG
+353 LPCDLDPALIG
-364 ARAGYEIM
+364 AEAGYEIM

-382 RRLEELGY
+382 KRLEELGY
-390 ASEVCRNR
+390 EPEVCRNR
-398 TLLHR
+398 ALLHR

-433 RREVAVHTEDDQ
+433 RREVPAHSDDGQ
-445 RADDHGVLSLRR
+445 RADDRGVLSMRR

>member
-1 MTALESVVE
+1 MLSLDATVALDDGD
-10 LDEEDLG
+10 LDA
-17 TLAELRES
+17 LAEIRKGI
-25 VEAKMSRLREL
+25 EAKMSRLREL
-36 VPCILDMSF
+36 DPCILDMSF

-60 KIELYELARE
+60 KIELYELARD

-75 FGLSN
+75 FGLPN

-88 DQFLDYLLENDVPLD
+88 DQFLDWLLENGAPLD
-103 QFLVTVAVEPSDG
+103 QFLATIAIEPGDG
-116 GSNAVARSPA
+116 SSAVARSPA
-126 VVRTEEAGIPNVIL
+126 VMRTAEAGIPNVIL
-140 LVEIRPCT
+140 LAEIRPCT
-148 VELSGRDRG
+148 VELSGRNREE
-157 QMLRDIDRYIRHYR
+157 MLRDIDRYIRHYR
-171 ARLPPETER
+171 AELPMETER
-180 QGRIYIRI
+180 QGRIYIRM
-188 ADLFDAFDDDPRYVV
+188 ADIFDAFDDDPRHVV

-208 LGVSPI
+208 LGASPI

-224 SRFTFESNALV
+224 SRFIFESNALV

-261 ATIEAVVAGA
+261 ATIEAVLEGA
-271 DGVWSGFTPQ
+271 DGVWAGLTPQ

-296 LVRAGNPHVQR
+296 LVRAGNPHVR
-307 LYQLEKLVEVARRMW
+307 RRYQLRKLVQVARRMW
-322 RIHDRHDVEP
+322 QIHDHRDIEP

-342 RYVDRYFEQTD
+342 RYVDHYFEQGD
-353 LPCDLAPERIG
+353 RPCDLDPEFIG
-364 ARAGYEIM
+364 AETGYEIM
-372 PAWAPTYVIG
+372 PAWAPAHVIG
-382 RRLEELGY
+382 KRLEALGY
-390 ASEVCRNR
+390 EPGVFRNR

-403 VRALINQA
+403 VRALINEA

-417 VRFDDPEE
+417 VRFDDPDA
-425 LAPVVEQA
+425 LAPVVERA
-433 RREVAVHTEDDQ
+433 RREVGTQPRDDE

>member
-1 MTALESVVE
+1 MTSLESTVV
-10 LDEEDLG
+10 LDDEDLG
-17 TLAELRES
+17 ALADIRQG
-25 VEAKMSRLREL
+25 VEAKMARLREL
-36 VPCILDMSF
+36 EPCILDMSF

-60 KIELYELARE
+60 KIELWELARD

-103 QFLVTVAVEPSDG
+103 QFLVSIGVEPADG
-116 GSNAVARSPA
+116 RNAVARSPA

-140 LVEIRPCT
+140 VVEVRPCT
-148 VELSGRDRG
+148 VELSGRSRG
-157 QMLRDIDRYIRHYR
+157 EMLRDIDRYVRHYR
-171 ARLPPETER
+171 AQLPPETER
-180 QGRIYIRI
+180 QGRIWIRM
-188 ADLFDAFDDDPRYVV
+188 ADIFDAFDDDPHYLV

-208 LGVSPI
+208 LGASPI

-235 RLMRRYVAP
+235 RLMRRYLPP

-322 RIHDRHDVEP
+322 QIHDRRDVEP

-342 RYVDRYFEQTD
+342 RYVDQYFEQSD
-353 LPCDLAPERIG
+353 LPCDLAPEVIG
-364 ARAGYEIM
+364 AKAGYEIM

-382 RRLEELGY
+382 KRLEELGY
-390 ASEVCRNR
+390 APEVCRNR

-403 VRALINQA
+403 VRALINRA

-417 VRFDDPEE
+417 VRFDDPDQ

-433 RREVAVHTEDDQ
+433 RREVPAHTRDDQ
-445 RADDHGVLSLRR
+445 RGDDHGVLTLRR

>member
-1 MTALESVVE
+1 MASLDSVVV
-10 LDEEDLG
+10 LDDEDLG
-17 TLAELRES
+17 ALAQIREGI
-25 VEAKMSRLREL
+25 EAKMSRLRALE
-36 VPCILDMSF
+36 PCILDMSF

-88 DQFLDYLLENDVPLD
+88 DQFLDYLLENDIPLD
-103 QFLVTVAVEPSDG
+103 PFLVTIAVEPRDG
-116 GSNAVARSPA
+116 SHEVARSPA

-140 LVEIRPCT
+140 LIEIRPGT
-148 VELSGRDRG
+148 VALSGRDREE
-157 QMLRDIDRYIRHYR
+157 MLHDIDRYIRHYR
-171 ARLPPETER
+171 AVLPPETEHR
-180 QGRIYIRI
+180 GRIYIRI
-188 ADLFDAFDDDPRYVV
+188 ADIFDAFDDDPRYVV

-208 LGVSPI
+208 LGASPI

-235 RLMRRYVAP
+235 RLMRRYLPP

-261 ATIEAVVAGA
+261 ATIEAVLEGA

-307 LYQLEKLVEVARRMW
+307 LYQLDKLVDTARRMW
-322 RIHDRHDVEP
+322 QIHDRHDVEP

-342 RYVDRYFEQTD
+342 RYVDQYFEQSD

-364 ARAGYEIM
+364 AEAGYEIM

-382 RRLEELGY
+382 KRLEELGY
-390 ASEVCRNR
+390 ESEVYGNR
-398 TLLHR
+398 TVLHR
-403 VRALINQA
+403 IRALINRA

-417 VRFDDPEE
+417 VRFDDPGE

-433 RREVAVHTEDDQ
+433 RREVGGQPRDTQ

>member
-1 MTALESVVE
+1 MTSLEAMVE
-10 LDEEDLG
+10 LDDGDLEA
-17 TLAELRES
+17 LAEIRDGIA
-25 VEAKMSRLREL
+25 AKMSRLREL
-36 VPCILDMSF
+36 DPCILDMSF

-60 KIELYELARE
+60 KIELYELARD

-88 DQFLDYLLENDVPLD
+88 DQFLDWLLANDVPLD
-103 QFLVTVAVEPSDG
+103 RFLVTIAVEPSDA
-116 GSNAVARSPA
+116 SNAVARSPA

-140 LVEIRPCT
+140 LVEIRPGT
-148 VELSGRDRG
+148 VELSGRDREE
-157 QMLRDIDRYIRHYR
+157 MLRDIDRYIRHYR
-171 ARLPPETER
+171 AQLPPETAR
-180 QGRIYIRI
+180 QGRIYIRM
-188 ADLFDAFDDDPRYVV
+188 ADIFDAFDDDPRYVV

-208 LGVSPI
+208 LGASPI

-261 ATIEAVVAGA
+261 ATIEAVLEGA
-271 DGVWSGFTPQ
+271 DGVWAGFTPQ

-322 RIHDRHDVEP
+322 QIHDRHGVEP

-342 RYVDRYFEQTD
+342 RYVDQYFEQSD

-364 ARAGYEIM
+364 AKAGYEIM

-382 RRLEELGY
+382 KRLEELGY
-390 ASEVCRNR
+390 APEVCRNR

-403 VRALINQA
+403 VRALINEA

-417 VRFDDPEE
+417 VRFDDPDA

-433 RREVAVHTEDDQ
+433 RREVPAHPDDSQ

>member
-1 MTALESVVE
+1 MTSLDAMVA

-17 TLAELRES
+17 ALAEITEGI
-25 VEAKMSRLREL
+25 EAKMARLREL
-36 VPCILDMSF
+36 EPCILDMSF

-88 DQFLDYLLENDVPLD
+88 DQFLDWLLANDVPLD
-103 QFLVTVAVEPSDG
+103 RFLVTIGVEPGD
-116 GSNAVARSPA
+116 GSNTVARSPA

-140 LVEIRPCT
+140 VVEVRPCT
-148 VELSGRDRG
+148 VELSGRDREE
-157 QMLRDIDRYIRHYR
+157 MLRDIDRYIRHYR
-171 ARLPPETER
+171 AQLPPETER

-188 ADLFDAFDDDPRYVV
+188 ADIFDAFDDDPHYLV

-208 LGVSPI
+208 LGASPI

-235 RLMRRYVAP
+235 RLMRRYLP
-244 PRKILAHP
+244 RPRKILAHP

-322 RIHDRHDVEP
+322 QIHDRHDVEP
-332 NQPVVGERAY
+332 NQPVVGDRTY
-342 RYVDRYFEQTD
+342 RYVDQYFEQSD
-353 LPCDLAPERIG
+353 LPCDLDPALIG
-364 ARAGYEIM
+364 AKAGYEIM

-382 RRLEELGY
+382 KRLEELGY
-390 ASEVCRNR
+390 EPEVYRNR

-417 VRFDDPEE
+417 VRFDDPDE
-425 LAPVVEQA
+425 LASVVEQA
-433 RREVAVHTEDDQ
+433 RGEVPVHPEDGQ
-445 RADDHGVLSLRR
+445 PADDHGVLSLRR

>member
-1 MTALESVVE
+1 MMSVGSMVALDDEDIAALEE
-10 LDEEDLG
+10 IRDG
-17 TLAELRES
+17 I
-25 VEAKMSRLREL
+25 EAKMSRLREL
-36 VPCILDMSF
+36 DPCILDMSF

-88 DQFLDYLLENDVPLD
+88 DQFMDYLLENDVPLD
-103 QFLVTVAVEPSDG
+103 QFLVTIAVEPGD
-116 GSNAVARSPA
+116 GSNAIARSPA
-126 VVRTEEAGIPNVIL
+126 VVRTEEAGIANVIL

-148 VELSGRDRG
+148 VELSGRDRDE
-157 QMLRDIDRYIRHYR
+157 MLRDIDRYIRHYR
-171 ARLPPETER
+171 AQLPPETER
-180 QGRIYIRI
+180 QGRIYIRM
-188 ADLFDAFDDDPRYVV
+188 ADIFDAFDDDPRYLV

-208 LGVSPI
+208 LGASPI

-235 RLMRRYVAP
+235 RLMRRYLP
-244 PRKILAHP
+244 RPRKILAHP

-296 LVRAGNPHVQR
+296 LVRAGNPHVER
-307 LYQLEKLVEVARRMW
+307 LYQLEKLAEVARRMW
-322 RIHDRHDVEP
+322 QIHDRHDVEP

-342 RYVDRYFEQTD
+342 RYVDQYFEQSD

-364 ARAGYEIM
+364 AQPGYEIM

-390 ASEVCRNR
+390 EPEVFRNR
-398 TLLHR
+398 ALLHR
-403 VRALINQA
+403 IRALINEA

-417 VRFDDPEE
+417 VRFDDPHE

-433 RREVAVHTEDDQ
+433 RREVGTQPGDGQ
-445 RADDHGVLSLRR
+445 RTDDHGVLSLRR

>member
-1 MTALESVVE
+1 MTSLAATVA

-17 TLAELRES
+17 VLAELREGI
-25 VEAKMSRLREL
+25 EAKMSRLREL
-36 VPCILDMSF
+36 EPCILDMSF
-45 REATLSSRY
+45 REATLASRH

-60 KIELYELARE
+60 KVELYELARD

-80 FYDFPSVT
+80 FYDFPSVS
-88 DQFLDYLLENDVPLD
+88 DQFLDWLRANGVPLD
-103 QFLVTVAVEPSDG
+103 QFLVTIAVEPAD
-116 GSNAVARSPA
+116 GSNAVAPSPA
-126 VVRTEEAGIPNVIL
+126 VVRTCEAGIPNVIL
-140 LVEIRPCT
+140 LVEVRPGT
-148 VELSGRDRG
+148 LELGGRDREE
-157 QMLRDIDRYIRHYR
+157 MLRDIDRYIRHYR
-171 ARLPPETER
+171 AQLPPETGRE
-180 QGRIYIRI
+180 GRIYIRM
-188 ADLFDAFDDDPRYVV
+188 ADIFDAFDDDPRYVV

-208 LGVSPI
+208 LGGAPI

-235 RLMRRYVAP
+235 RLMRRYVPP

-261 ATIEAVVAGA
+261 ATIEAVLAGA
-271 DGVWSGFTPQ
+271 DGVWAGFTPQ

-307 LYQLEKLVEVARRMW
+307 LYRLEKLVEVARRMW
-322 RIHDRHDVEP
+322 QVHDRHDIEP

-342 RYVDRYFEQTD
+342 RYVDQYFVQGD

-364 ARAGYEIM
+364 AAPGYEIM

-382 RRLEELGY
+382 KRLEELGY
-390 ASEVCRNR
+390 EPAVFRNR

-403 VRALINQA
+403 VRALINEA

-417 VRFDDPEE
+417 VRFDDPAE
-425 LAPVVEQA
+425 LAPVVERA
-433 RREVAVHTEDDQ
+433 RREIGTVPGADE

>member
-1 MTALESVVE
+1 MTALESLVE
-10 LDEEDLG
+10 LDDEDRAA
-17 TLAELRES
+17 LAEIREDIH
-25 VEAKMSRLREL
+25 AKMSRLRDL
-36 VPCILDMSF
+36 DPCILDMSF
-45 REATLSSRY
+45 REAALSSRY

-60 KIELYELARE
+60 KIELFELARE

-88 DQFLDYLLENDVPLD
+88 DQFLDYLIENDIPLD
-103 QFLVTVAVEPSDG
+103 RFLVTVAVEPDD

-148 VELSGRDRG
+148 VELSGRDRDE
-157 QMLRDIDRYIRHYR
+157 MLRDIDRYIRHYR
-171 ARLPPETER
+171 AQLPPETER
-180 QGRIYIRI
+180 QGRIYVRI
-188 ADLFDAFDDDPRYVV
+188 ADIFDAFDDDPAYVV

-208 LGVSPI
+208 LGASPI
-214 TGILYEDVRG
+214 AGILYEDVRG

-235 RLMRRYVAP
+235 RLMRRYLPP

-261 ATIEAVVAGA
+261 ATIEAVLEGA
-271 DGVWSGFTPQ
+271 DGVWAGFTPQ

-296 LVRAGNPHVQR
+296 LVRAGNPHVER
-307 LYQLEKLVEVARRMW
+307 LYRLEKLVETARRMW
-322 RIHDRHDVEP
+322 QVHDRHDIEP

-342 RYVDRYFEQTD
+342 RYVDRYFEQGD
-353 LPCDLAPERIG
+353 LPCDLDPELIG
-364 ARAGYEIM
+364 AEVGYEIM

-382 RRLEELGY
+382 KRLEELGY
-390 ASEVCRNR
+390 EPELYQNR

-403 VRALINQA
+403 VRALINET
-411 QMDGRH
+411 QMGGRH

-425 LAPVVEQA
+425 LAAVVERA
-433 RREVAVHTEDDQ
+433 REEVGTLPADEQ
-445 RADDHGVLSLRR
+445 RADDKDVLSLRR

>member
-1 MTALESVVE
+1 MTTLEATVV

-17 TLAELRES
+17 ALSEIRDGI
-25 VEAKMSRLREL
+25 EAKMSRLREL
-36 VPCILDMSF
+36 EPCILDMSF

-60 KIELYELARE
+60 KIELWKLARE

-88 DQFLDYLLENDVPLD
+88 DQFLDWLLEHDVPLD
-103 QFLVTVAVEPSDG
+103 QFLVTIGVEPGDG
-116 GSNAVARSPA
+116 GNAVARSPA
-126 VVRTEEAGIPNVIL
+126 VIRTEEAGIPNVIL
-140 LVEIRPCT
+140 VVEIRPRT
-148 VELSGRDRG
+148 IELSGRDRA
-157 QMLRDIDRYIRHYR
+157 QMLHDIDRYIRHYR
-171 ARLPPETER
+171 AQLPPETER
-180 QGRIYIRI
+180 QGRIYIRM
-188 ADLFDAFDDDPRYVV
+188 ADIFDAFDDDPEYVV
-203 QVLKL
+203 QVFKL
-208 LGVSPI
+208 LGASPI

-224 SRFTFESNALV
+224 SRFIFESNALV

-261 ATIEAVVAGA
+261 ATIEAVLEGA

-307 LYQLEKLVEVARRMW
+307 LYQLRKLVEVARRMW
-322 RIHDRHDVEP
+322 QIHDRHDVEP

-342 RYVDRYFEQTD
+342 RYVDQYFEQSD
-353 LPCDLAPERIG
+353 LPCDLAPELIG
-364 ARAGYEIM
+364 ATAGYEIM

-382 RRLEELGY
+382 KRLEELGY
-390 ASEVCRNR
+390 DPEVCRSR

-403 VRALINQA
+403 VRALINEA

-417 VRFDDPEE
+417 VRFDDPDE
-425 LAPVVEQA
+425 LAPMVERA
-433 RREVAVHTEDDQ
+433 RREVGILSGDEE
-445 RADDHGVLSLRR
+445 RGDDHGVLTLRR

>member
-1 MTALESVVE
+1 MTILDSSIE
-10 LDEEDLG
+10 LDAEDLG
-17 TLAELRES
+17 ALAEIRQDI
-25 VEAKMSRLREL
+25 EAKMTRLREL
-36 VPCILDMSF
+36 DPCILDMSF
-45 REATLSSRY
+45 REATLSSPY

-88 DQFLDYLLENDVPLD
+88 DQFLDWLLEKEIPLD
-103 QFLVTVAVEPSDG
+103 QFLVTIAVEPRD

-126 VVRTEEAGIPNVIL
+126 VVRTAEAGIPNVIL
-140 LVEIRPCT
+140 LIEIRPAT
-148 VELSGRDRG
+148 VELSGRDRE
-157 QMLRDIDRYIRHYR
+157 QMLHDIDRYVRHYR
-171 ARLPPETER
+171 AQLPPETER
-180 QGRIYIRI
+180 AGRIYIRM
-188 ADLFDAFDDDPRYVV
+188 ADIFDAFDDDPRYVV

-208 LGVSPI
+208 LGALPI

-261 ATIEAVVAGA
+261 ATIEAVLAGA

-296 LVRAGNPHVQR
+296 LVRAGNPNVQR
-307 LYQLEKLVEVARRMW
+307 LYQLRKLVDVARRMW
-322 RIHDRHDVEP
+322 QIHDRHDIEP
-332 NQPVVGERAY
+332 NTPVVGERAY
-342 RYVDRYFEQTD
+342 RYVDQYFEQGD
-353 LPCDLAPERIG
+353 LPCDLAPELIG
-364 ARAGYEIM
+364 AQAGYEIM

-382 RRLEELGY
+382 KRLEELGY
-390 ASEVCRNR
+390 EPEVYRSR

-403 VRALINQA
+403 VRAIISEA
-411 QMDGRH
+411 QMDGMH
-417 VRFDDPEE
+417 VRYDNPDE
-425 LAPVVEQA
+425 LAPVVERA
-433 RREVAVHTEDDQ
+433 RREVGTEPVGDQ

>member
-1 MTALESVVE
+1 MTSLDSVVE
-10 LDEEDLG
+10 LDTEDLG
-17 TLAELRES
+17 ALAEIRAGLD
-25 VEAKMSRLREL
+25 AKLSRLRDL

-88 DQFLDYLLENDVPLD
+88 DQFLDYLLENDVPLE
-103 QFLVTVAVEPSDG
+103 QFLVTIAVEPGD

-140 LVEIRPCT
+140 LVEIRPST
-148 VELSGRDRG
+148 VELSGRDR
-157 QMLRDIDRYIRHYR
+157 QEMLHDIDRYIRHYR
-171 ARLPPETER
+171 AQLPSETE
-180 QGRIYIRI
+180 QTGRIYIRM
-188 ADLFDAFDDDPRYVV
+188 ADIFDAFDDDPNYVV

-208 LGVSPI
+208 LGASPI

-235 RLMRRYVAP
+235 RLMRRYVP
-244 PRKILAHP
+244 QPRKILAHP

-271 DGVWSGFTPQ
+271 DGVWAGFTPQ

-296 LVRAGNPHVQR
+296 LMRAGNPHVQR
-307 LYQLEKLVEVARRMW
+307 LYQLEKLVGVARRMW
-322 RIHDRHDVEP
+322 QIHDRHDVEP

-342 RYVDRYFEQTD
+342 RYVDQYFEQSD
-353 LPCDLAPERIG
+353 LPCDLDPERIG
-364 ARAGYEIM
+364 ATAGYEVM

-382 RRLEELGY
+382 KRLEELGY
-390 ASEVCRNR
+390 EPGICKNR
-398 TLLHR
+398 ALLHR
-403 VRALINQA
+403 VRALINRA

-417 VRFDDPEE
+417 VRFDDPDE
-425 LAPVVEQA
+425 LATVVERA
-433 RREVAVHTEDDQ
+433 RREVAHHPGDDQ
-445 RADDHGVLSLRR
+445 PADDRGVLSLRR